1 MSLQVSALDNQ
12 TSEALGCCTKLTK
25 LMSGNEN
32 KLYFYPIG
40 GIATMQECVDREMLW
55 RAHKCKPTIYP
66 KVQLFQNHNPTPGT
80 PHH

>member
-1 MSLQVSALDNQ
+1 MSALDNQ

-40 GIATMQECVDREMLW
+40 GIATMQECVDREML
-55 RAHKCKPTIYP
+55 
-66 KVQLFQNHNPTPGT
+66 
-80 PHH
+80 